1 MKLRIQIST
10 RSVSILGLLSCLF
23 VSVEAQVPDTP
34 TLFLRDNVS
43 TKYNE
48 RDMAISPDGS
58 EMFYTIQGNQNS
70 FSFIVHR
77 KKLDN
82 QMWSQPQVAS
92 FSGKYGDLEPAISP
106 DGKKLFFSSNR
117 PLSGEG
123 IKDYDIWYVEKINGQ
138 WSNPK
143 NVESVN
149 TTANEFYPSVTR
161 TGNLYF
167 TAEYTSGVG
176 KEDIFL
182 ATWENGKYTTSVVLD
197 TAINSSLWE
206 FNAYIS
212 PDEKFILFTSYGR
225 KDDAGGGDL
234 YMSMKDDHGKW
245 LPAKNISWLNSAFLD
260 YCPFVSFTEDK
271 LFFTSSRHSIPKPLE
286 KKYTY
291 DELIKKLNDAGNG
304 SENIYWVSFQKV
316 VESFIKVSR

>member
-1 MKLRIQIST
+1 MKLLQISVQSFT
-10 RSVSILGLLSCLF
+10 AFGLVSCLF
-23 VSVEAQVPDTP
+23 VSVYAQVPDSP
-34 TLFLRDNVS
+34 ALFLRDNVS

-58 EMFYTIQGNQNS
+58 EMFYTVQGNQNS

-77 KKLDN
+77 KKFPN
-82 QMWSQPQVAS
+82 QTWSPPQVAS

-123 IKDYDIWYVEKINGQ
+123 VKDYDIWYVEKVNGE
-138 WSNPK
+138 WTNPK
-143 NVESVN
+143 NVESIN
-149 TTANEFYPSVTR
+149 TTADEFYPSVTT

-167 TAEYTSGVG
+167 TAAYKSGVG

-182 ATWENGKYTTSVVLD
+182 ATWKNGEYSQPVVLD
-197 TAINSSLWE
+197 TTINSSLWE
-206 FNAYIS
+206 FNAYVS

-225 KDDAGGGDL
+225 KDDTGGGDL
-234 YMSMKDDHGKW
+234 YMSMKDSSGKW

-260 YCPFVSFTEDK
+260 YCPFVSFTDNI
-271 LFFTSSRHSIPKPLE
+271 LFFTSARHSTPKPLE
-286 KKYTY
+286 KNYTY
-291 DELIKKLNDAGNG
+291 DEFIKKLDDAENG

-316 VESFIKVSR
+316 VESFLQASR